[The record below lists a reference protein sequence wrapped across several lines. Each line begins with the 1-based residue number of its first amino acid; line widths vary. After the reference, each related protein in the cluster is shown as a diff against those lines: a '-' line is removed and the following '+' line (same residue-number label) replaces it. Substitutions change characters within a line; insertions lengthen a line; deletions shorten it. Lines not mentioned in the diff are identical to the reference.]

1 MGRKMEATETSDLP
15 SPRKRASLPPS
26 TSQLPTER
34 AFSWQLPHYCW
45 VQVTGVHCKKRTE
58 QHPCDLRAT
67 WGCTVRWH
75 WQQNKKEDSS
85 ADVLDMRNGQV
96 CWLLSNALS
105 CDART
110 CTALKLS
117 HKVICATRMSGA
129 MLREAVCYSGHSTF
143 WEQGMVSLAPCCFTI
158 CKSQCCFFKAF
169 LPLPSLMAFTFFES
183 LFLLSVQMDLRIA
196 MDYTTDCS
204 LNFVSHR
211 SWQRCPSSDY
221 FHFGVCLLYLLPDL
235 LVAYRNSGNI
245 CAHLPLCRPPWSVK
259 NVTAFLTSP
268 QELYLGFWEGEM
280 LLTQN
285 DTRLNCSH

>member
-1 MGRKMEATETSDLP
+1 MTCLVPKRGPAFPPQPPIYLQKGP
-15 SPRKRASLPPS
+15 SHDSS
-26 TSQLPTER
+26 
-34 AFSWQLPHYCW
+34 HYCW
-45 VQVTGVHCKKRTE
+45 VQVTSVRCKKRTE
-58 QHPCDLRAT
+58 QHPGDLRAT

-85 ADVLDMRNGQV
+85 AGILDIRNDQV
-96 CWLLSNALS
+96 CWLLSHGLS
-105 CDART
+105 CNAWT
-110 CTALKLS
+110 CTSLKLS
-117 HKVICATRMSGA
+117 HKVICTARMPGA
-129 MLREAVCYSGHSTF
+129 MPCEAVCSSGHSTF
-143 WEQGMVSLAPCCFTI
+143 WEQGMVSLVPRCFTV

-169 LPLPSLMAFTFFES
+169 LPSPSLMAFTFFES
-183 LFLLSVQMDLRIA
+183 LFLPSVQMVSGIA
-196 MDYTTDCS
+196 MDCTTDCS

-221 FHFGVCLLYLLPDL
+221 FHFGVCLLYLPPDL

-280 LLTQN
+280 LLTQK